1 MQKIL
6 IPLLFTFSALNASDV
21 NIENLLSNIEIKS
34 DCSTKTKLESS
45 GISTIYT
52 KSDLERMQ
60 AKTLKDVL
68 KSIYPSGYSEN
79 RYALPD
85 YNQIGTNHPFLSS
98 NMKIFVNNQEVSA
111 GLFGSGAVLYG
122 NIDLGFV
129 EHIEIY
135 SGNTTYEYSNEPTLI
150 LVKLFTK
157 NLRKYSGQK
166 ISAEA
171 NSIGGSTVSAYSLD
185 EFDNNEWSYFNYLSF
200 NDDVR
205 TKYESH
211 NTEISR
217 DQNRKHFMGV
227 FTKNSTF
234 NNNFNNNNQLIID
247 AVTQKRNTFMDLSLD
262 GTPQTNTMENDF
274 LHVGYNGK
282 EDNFDY
288 LISYDMLNSKSNF
301 LDDTPIS
308 NLWTSSLKT
317 ASKSSVIS
325 TELKYKYILEN
336 TKITSGIKYRVK
348 NFKYDELIRNGSNT
362 TTTGHTNQT
371 IITPYI
377 ENQYTLNI
385 NNILNAGMSFQKV
398 TNNNSVQNDNLF
410 MYRLG
415 HTYSKKGLV
424 FKTIYSHLETSLDP
438 YLVNSDNTFII
449 QGKKNPTIQNIILEN
464 ISHEAVNNKYEL
476 IAGVSKIKNQ
486 LLPYSQ
492 LILDPLSLKIYER
505 DLLDNYYETVTTY
518 GGTLKWTHEYNKVDK
533 LYLTAGKYQINNLPT
548 TDKITSY
555 TSTIRNLNTYGKFDI
570 FNEIVYSRDNIDKKN
585 FYDYSAGV
593 IYHSTDDLSV
603 AIKGTNLFNKS
614 KTIDYKRLDISTLYS
629 EKPSYETPLKISPID
644 KSIIITL
651 EYAF

>member
-1 MQKIL
+1 MKKIL

-171 NSIGGSTVSAYSLD
+171 NSIGGSTVSAYNLD
-185 EFDNNEWSYFNYLSF
+185 EFNNNEWSYFNYLSF
-200 NDDVR
+200 NNDIR

-211 NTEISR
+211 DTEISR

-288 LISYDMLNSKSNF
+288 LVSYDILNSKSNF
-301 LDDTPIS
+301 LDDIPA
-308 NLWTSSLKT
+308 SSLKT

-336 TKITSGIKYRVK
+336 TKITSGIKYRIK
-348 NFKYDELIRNGSNT
+348 NFKYDELIRNGLNVE
-362 TTTGHTNQT
+362 TTGHTNQT

-377 ENQYTLNI
+377 ENQYILNI
-385 NNILNAGMSFQKV
+385 NNVLNAGMSLQKI

-415 HTYSKKGLV
+415 HTYAKKGLV

-438 YLVNSDNTFII
+438 YLVNSYNTFIT

-464 ISHEAVNNKYEL
+464 ISHEEANNKYEL
-476 IAGVSKIKNQ
+476 IVGRSNIKNQ
-486 LLPYSQ
+486 LVPMSQ
-492 LILDPLSLKIYER
+492 LE
-505 DLLDNYYETVTTY
+505 DLLDNYHETVTTY

-533 LYLTAGKYQINNLPT
+533 LYLTAGNHQINNLPT
-548 TDKITSY
+548 ADKITSY

-570 FNEIVYSRDNIDKKN
+570 FNEIIYSRDNIDKKN

-603 AIKGTNLFNKS
+603 AIKGTNIFNKA
-614 KTIDYKRLDISTLYS
+614 KTIDYKRFNISTLDF
-629 EKPSYETPLKISPID
+629 ETPLKISPID

-651 EYAF
+651 EYTF